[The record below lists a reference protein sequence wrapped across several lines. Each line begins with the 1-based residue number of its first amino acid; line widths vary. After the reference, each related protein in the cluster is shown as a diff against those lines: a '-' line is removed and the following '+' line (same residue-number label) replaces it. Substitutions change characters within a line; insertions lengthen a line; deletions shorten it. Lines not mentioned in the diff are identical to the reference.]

1 MIRGLF
7 CGVSE
12 YRANQQLPYC
22 INDAK
27 KMKEVFT
34 ENLVCSDDSIVVL
47 AKDGRIENSEYIRE
61 LVRFSEN
68 CMEEDIAVVY
78 YSGHGGI
85 DERGDNYLYAT
96 NTFDG
101 NDMTC
106 VYFDVIIEH
115 LKKSKAKSKL
125 VIIDC

>member
-47 AKDGRIENSEYIRE
+47 AQDGRIENSEYIRE

-68 CMEEDIAVVY
+68 CVEEDIAV
-78 YSGHGGI
+78 
-85 DERGDNYLYAT
+85 
-96 NTFDG
+96 
-101 NDMTC
+101 
-106 VYFDVIIEH
+106 
-115 LKKSKAKSKL
+115 AKCNK
-125 VIIDC
+125 